1 MSAKRDRV
9 LVCDGRHVD
18 ERVVLAILTIG
29 TFIAPLD
36 SSIVNIALPAMA
48 ADFGARLTSVGWVAT
63 AYVLTTASFVLAMGR
78 LADIYGLRR
87 VYVSGFLVF
96 ATGSAAC
103 ALVPSLGWLIAA
115 RVFQAIGAAAMF
127 AAGPALVS
135 RTFPP
140 QRRGW
145 ALGWI
150 SLAVSAGLTIG
161 PALGGTLV
169 ALWGWQGIFL
179 VNIPLALVTAG
190 VARALLP
197 EDCPDAEPFDIAGAA
212 LVSVTLTS
220 ALLALSETARSGVIA
235 PTTIGLAAVAVV
247 AGMVFVR
254 VERRVAHPLVDL
266 GMFRRWRFS
275 AGLISAVLSFT
286 SLFAVTFTMPFYL
299 LKVQGLAPQTA
310 GLLLTA
316 TPLTMALF
324 APAAGRASDR
334 MGSRRLSTAGLVL
347 LAVTLTA
354 MTRIAVD
361 THPGF
366 IVLALVGVGTGLSVF
381 SAPNTADILRATPR
395 TRVGVG
401 SALVGQAR
409 NLGIAFGVGVTALVI
424 SLGLGGADL
433 MSSEAVLVGAEAE
446 LFVSAMRSA
455 FVVAAVVAALGA
467 AIAWS
472 RGEATDADAI
482 EVDAG
487 FPARV
492 DLPARESGEEVE

>member
-1 MSAKRDRV
+1 MPDKHDRV

-18 ERVVLAILTIG
+18 ERVILAILTVG

-48 ADFGARLTSVGWVAT
+48 ADFGARLTTVGWVAT

-87 VYVSGFLVF
+87 VYVSGFVVF
-96 ATGSAAC
+96 AAGSAAC
-103 ALVPSLGWLIAA
+103 ALAPSLGLLIAA

-140 QRRGW
+140 RRRGW

-150 SLAVSAGLTIG
+150 ALSVSAGLTIG

-169 ALWGWQGIFL
+169 GMWGWQGIFL
-179 VNIPLALVTAG
+179 INIPLALITAG
-190 VARALLP
+190 VARTLLP
-197 EDCPDAEPFDIAGAA
+197 EDCPDAEPFDLGGAA
-212 LVSVTLTS
+212 LISVSLTG
-220 ALLALSETARSGVIA
+220 ALLALSETARVGLLSVSTLGLVFIAVFAGVA
-235 PTTIGLAAVAVV
+235 
-247 AGMVFVR
+247 FVH
-254 VERRVAHPLVDL
+254 VERRVEHPLIDL

-275 AGLISAVLSFT
+275 AGLISAILSFT

-334 MGSRRLSTAGLVL
+334 MGSRRLSTAGLAL
-347 LAVTLTA
+347 LAVTLTV
-354 MTRIAVD
+354 MTNLSVD
-361 THPGF
+361 THLGL
-366 IVLALVGVGTGLSVF
+366 IVLALMGVGTGLSVF

-395 TRVGVG
+395 ARVGVG

-409 NLGIAFGVGVTALVI
+409 NLGIAFGVGITALVI
-424 SLGLGGADL
+424 SLGLEGADL
-433 MSSEAVLVGAEAE
+433 MSSEAVLTGPDAE

-455 FVVAAVVAALGA
+455 FGVAAVVAAIGA
-467 AIAWS
+467 AVAWS
-472 RGEATDADAI
+472 RGEAAEEDVAA
-482 EVDAG
+482 VDAE
-487 FPARV
+487 FSTRV
-492 DLPARESGEEVE
+492 DLPARESGEEGA